1 VTARAGVEAIL
12 PGEEASPRGIAT
24 SPVAVGVEATPK
36 RVFAS
41 ALEWPGW
48 SRTGR
53 DEAAALAALAG
64 SVERYAVVA
73 REAGVTFAAVTRSG
87 LSVVER
93 LPGTPSTAFGV
104 PAVVFAVDR
113 RPTDAADGERLAALV
128 RAAWTILAWVVEAAP
143 AELRKGPRGGGRDR
157 DAIVAHVVGAEHAYA
172 PQVGLRLPEPDPLDG
187 PAVAAVRAAIAE
199 VLARPTD
206 GGPIPGGRW
215 PARYAARRVA
225 WHVLDHAWEIE
236 DRADP
241 A

>member
-1 VTARAGVEAIL
+1 VTARAGD
-12 PGEEASPRGIAT
+12 EASPPGAPTRF
-24 SPVAVGVEATPK
+24 VDVGVEATPK
-36 RVFAS
+36 RVFVS
-41 ALEWPGW
+41 ALAWPGW
-48 SRTGR
+48 SRSGR
-53 DEAAALAALAG
+53 DEAAALAALAA

-73 REAGVTFAAVTRSG
+73 REAGITFAPVARGG

-93 LPGTPSTAFGV
+93 LPGIPSTAFGV
-104 PAVVFAVDR
+104 PAVVFAADR
-113 RPTDAADGERLAALV
+113 RPTDAADGARLAALM
-128 RAAWTILAWVVEAAP
+128 RAAWTILAQVVAAAP